1 VPIEKHKQLAHKK
14 EFDCVGQIFMD
25 DESIGSCVL
34 VNQRFVLTAAHVCFD
49 SETRKDTVHINGHT
63 EIHYVP
69 YQEKQVPPSELV
81 IVFGKTRMKATRI
94 ILHPSNTDS
103 ISQNGFDLALI
114 ELEKPIRS
122 ILPASINSKTNELNA
137 HVTGV
142 GFGASGV
149 ANKPQSVSLKDEKMA
164 GENVVDSIGG
174 QIWNGNE
181 TTLFCDFDHPTR
193 TGCNKMGSA
202 IPQPLEYTCSGGDSG
217 GGLFRKKGSRF
228 ELIGICS
235 GMITNLAQFKK
246 TGYYG
251 QIMEWTRI
259 SVFSKWIADNLH

>member
-1 VPIEKHKQLAHKK
+1 MAHKK

-25 DESIGSCVL
+25 DESIGSCIL
-34 VNQRFVLTAAHVCFD
+34 VNPRFALTAAHVCFD
-49 SETRKDTVHINGHT
+49 SETRKDTVRINGHV

-69 YQEKQVPPSELV
+69 TNDKRILASELV
-81 IVFGKTRMKATRI
+81 IVLGKARVKASRI
-94 ILHPSNTDS
+94 ILHPTNTDS

-122 ILPASINSKTNELNA
+122 IHPASMNSKTNELHA
-137 HVTGV
+137 LVTGV

-149 ANKPQSVSLKDEKMA
+149 ANQPQSVSLKDEKMA

-174 QIWNGNE
+174 EIWNGNG
-181 TTLFCDFDHPTR
+181 TTLFCDFDHPIR
-193 TGCNKMGSA
+193 TDCNKMGAAS
-202 IPQPLEYTCSGGDSG
+202 PRPLEYICSGGDSG
-217 GGLFRKKGSRF
+217 GGLFRKKGSQY

-235 GMITNLAQFKK
+235 GMTTDLYQFKK

-251 QIMEWTRI
+251 QIMEWTRV
-259 SVFSKWIADNLH
+259 SAFSKWITEYNR